1 LQFKLVMPK
10 FTETM
15 QEGTIVKWYKREG
28 EIVNEGEPIVEIVGE
43 KLTYDVESPAQGK
56 LLKILQSENSN
67 VPIGEVIA
75 FIGDEMRDITLVGP
89 PVGEKALPPE
99 PKEFGKRIEVGPRV
113 AASPLAKKLA
123 RESGVDL
130 TLVHSS
136 TAEGRITEADVIRF
150 LESRSSRVDQDK
162 GSMSLVPL
170 TGVRK
175 TIAERMTVSSQ
186 VPRITLVAETSAS
199 DLLELQRQY
208 SSRGIGLSPTD
219 VILKAVALAL
229 KAHPTINS
237 SFEDDQVK
245 IFERINVGIA
255 VATDHGLLVP
265 VVKDAD
271 KRSISELAAEVA
283 SLTQKARSS
292 TLTEEDVKGGTFT
305 VTNLGMFDV
314 DIFTPLINPPQ
325 CAILGVGRIAERP
338 VVVEGKVLPKPTMT
352 LSLSFD
358 HRIVDGVPAAKFL
371 RTVKELVEDARG
383 LAQN

>member
-1 LQFKLVMPK
+1 
-10 FTETM
+10 
-15 QEGTIVKWYKREG
+15 
-28 EIVNEGEPIVEIVGE
+28 
-43 KLTYDVESPAQGK
+43 
-56 LLKILQSENSN
+56 
-67 VPIGEVIA
+67 
-75 FIGDEMRDITLVGP
+75 
-89 PVGEKALPPE
+89 
-99 PKEFGKRIEVGPRV
+99 
-113 AASPLAKKLA
+113 
-123 RESGVDL
+123 
-130 TLVHSS
+130 
-136 TAEGRITEADVIRF
+136 
-150 LESRSSRVDQDK
+150 
-162 GSMSLVPL
+162 MSLVPL

>member
-1 LQFKLVMPK
+1 MQFKLVMPK

>member
-1 LQFKLVMPK
+1 MPK